1 MHEVFGCGIDIENI
15 SRFEKHLLSENEV
28 SDVFKRVF
36 TPKEIELNLQNP
48 REFFPLGFSTKES
61 FFKAFGLS
69 WTNSAL
75 QWTDFEILFKNPKD
89 FNDFELVLSNHA
101 QELISQNSIKEQDV
115 FLKIHENFVISQ
127 VILLT

>member
-1 MHEVFGCGIDIENI
+1 MFKVFGCGIDIENI
-15 SRFEKHLLSENEV
+15 SRFEKHLLPDNQV

-36 TPKEIELNLQNP
+36 TPREIELNLKNP

-61 FFKAFGLS
+61 FFKSFGLS

-75 QWTDFEILFKNPKD
+75 QWTDFEILFKNPCD

-101 QELISQNSIKEQDV
+101 QELINENTILRKDI
-115 FLKIHENFVISQ
+115 FLEINENFVISQ
-127 VILLT
+127 VILLM

>member
-15 SRFEKHLLSENEV
+15 SRFEKHLLNDNQV

-36 TPKEIELNLQNP
+36 TPKEIELNLKNP
-48 REFFPLGFSTKES
+48 NKFFPLGFSTKES

-75 QWTDFEILFKNPKD
+75 QWTDFEILFKDPN
-89 FNDFELVLSNHA
+89 NINYFELVLSNHA
-101 QELISQNSIKEQDV
+101 EELIAEYGITKQDV
-115 FLKIHENFVISQ
+115 FLEIHEKFVISQ
-127 VILLT
+127 VVLTK